1 MSLVIKNEFGHYIM
15 RGTDNGTIAKTKDMG
30 QAEEFATLE
39 EAIIFCKCHV
49 NRTKGYFVY
58 DTVTQKICY
67 RNACWKTNKNKR
79 KTYSQSTRKLIY
91 NNAGGRCEL
100 CGRKILFEDMTLDHV
115 IPLSMGGADEV
126 GNLSCVCFADNS
138 FKGNILPSDFMERI
152 TEIFMYQ
159 MEKKYKNSI
168 AWKMVHIML
177 KRMI

>member
-1 MSLVIKNEFGHYIM
+1 MALVIRNENGYYIQ
-15 RGTDNGTIAKTKDMG
+15 RYPDGTITKTLDVT
-30 QAEEFATLE
+30 QAEDFVTLE
-39 EAIIFCKCHV
+39 NAIIFCKCHMK
-49 NRTKGYFVY
+49 RTKGHFVY
-58 DTVTQKICY
+58 DTATRKICY
-67 RNACWKTNKNKR
+67 RNACWKTKKNKR

-126 GNLSCVCFADNS
+126 ENLSCVCFADNS
-138 FKGNILPSDFMERI
+138 FKGNILPSDFLERI

>member
-1 MSLVIKNEFGHYIM
+1 M
-15 RGTDNGTIAKTKDMG
+15 TIV
-30 QAEEFATLE
+30 LR
-39 EAIIFCKCHV
+39 CV
-49 NRTKGYFVY
+49 
-58 DTVTQKICY
+58 KICY
-67 RNACWKTNKNKR
+67 RNACWKTKKNKR

-126 GNLSCVCFADNS
+126 ENLSCVCFADNL